1 MGAGLDLQD
10 LVSEGVAVIVATR
23 DDELRPELSRAWGP
37 SLSEDGA
44 CLTVCVEAA
53 ADSAM
58 MSNLKAG
65 APVAA
70 TVARLVSHTTVQIKG
85 RAVGVSVP
93 TSERLAA
100 VADHIERFLSEGEA
114 VGMPKAFARGL
125 IGHDLMTVTIEVVEQ
140 TDETP
145 GPDTGTPL

>member
-1 MGAGLDLQD
+1 MPPAMTSC
-10 LVSEGVAVIVATR
+10 VPSSAV
-23 DDELRPELSRAWGP
+23 PWGP

-100 VADHIERFLSEGEA
+100 VADHIERFCPRVRRWACPRPSPAVLSA
-114 VGMPKAFARGL
+114 
-125 IGHDLMTVTIEVVEQ
+125 TT
-140 TDETP
+140 
-145 GPDTGTPL
+145 

>member
-23 DDELRPELSRAWGP
+23 DDELRPELSRAMG
-37 SLSEDGA
+37 
-44 CLTVCVEAA
+44 
-53 ADSAM
+53 
-58 MSNLKAG
+58 
-65 APVAA
+65 
-70 TVARLVSHTTVQIKG
+70 TVAERGRRVPDRLRRG
-85 RAVGVSVP
+85 RCRLRDDEQPEGGRPGRRHRRAAGVPHDGPDQGPRCGCLS
-93 TSERLAA
+93 SNIGAA
-100 VADHIERFLSEGEA
+100 RGGRRPHRALLSEGEA